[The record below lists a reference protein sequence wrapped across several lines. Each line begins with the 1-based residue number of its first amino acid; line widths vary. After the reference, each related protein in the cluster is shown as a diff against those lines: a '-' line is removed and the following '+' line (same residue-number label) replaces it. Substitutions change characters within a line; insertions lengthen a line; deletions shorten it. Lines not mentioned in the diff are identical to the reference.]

1 MSNMKNKTLL
11 ILAVTI
17 VALPLMMGAQ
27 TRRRSTSTNVDSNRP
42 VTSCRDI
49 NVTFDRQPGI
59 TEETEMTIPPAE
71 VSTLRAQASNNGI
84 YVTGWDRAEYSV
96 KTCKAV
102 APDSPNASSMLKEI
116 TTTNANGRISVNGPS
131 SGEWMANLIIMT
143 PRLSALD
150 LQTANGPL
158 QLRDLAGVIR
168 LSAANGPI
176 SLDNVG
182 GSVQATTA
190 NGPISVKGAT
200 GDHHLSATNGPINI
214 ALSGGR
220 WDGPGLEASTQN
232 GPLNLEIPES
242 YGSGVRIQASDHS
255 PVSCKSAACAQAT
268 RSLTSPSVIRLGS
281 GDPVVRL
288 STVNGPLSI
297 QSPKN

>member
-1 MSNMKNKTLL
+1 MPNMKNKTLL
-11 ILAVTI
+11 ILVVTI
-17 VALPLMMGAQ
+17 VALPLMLGAQ
-27 TRRRSTSTNVDSNRP
+27 TRRRSTSTNIDSNRP

-49 NVTFDRQPGI
+49 NVTFDKRPAI
-59 TEETEMTIPPAE
+59 TDETEMTIPAAQ

-84 YVTGWDRAEYSV
+84 YVTGWDSNDYSV
-96 KTCKAV
+96 RTCKAV
-102 APDSPNASSMLKEI
+102 SADDPNASATLRAI
-116 TTTNANGRISVNGPS
+116 NTTNSSGRVAVEGPS
-131 SGEWMANLIIMT
+131 GGEWIANLIIMT
-143 PRLSALD
+143 PRISSLD

-158 QLRDLAGVIR
+158 HLRDLAGVIH

-200 GDHHLSATNGPINI
+200 GDQRLSATNGPINI
-214 ALSGGR
+214 ALSGSR
-220 WDGPGLEASTQN
+220 WDGPGLEASTHN
-232 GPLNLEIPES
+232 GPLNLEIPDS

-255 PVSCKSAACAQAT
+255 PVSCKSAACAQAS
-268 RSLTSPSVIRLGS
+268 RSLTSPSIIRLGS
-281 GDPVVRL
+281 GDPIVRL

-297 QSPKN
+297 QSPRN